1 MQYEAWSKDK
11 LISRIFDLE
20 AAVDALKEAS
30 GVDKT
35 AQLCAALGL
44 TPIEG
49 RFVAAL
55 VSGKVMTAR
64 SVYNT
69 MYFDRIDEVD
79 IGTLRVIAS
88 RVRLKLFPFGIS
100 IETIHGTGYKMDG
113 ADIVRQAMDGVATTD
128 IVDAVPVARRKWRR
142 VLDAIKS
149 RADKRGVAQ
158 FKTADIAGECDLA
171 GGLGAIIRGF
181 EKQDILRI
189 IQRPTKRDLRRHWRV
204 AMREV
209 SGE

>member
-1 MQYEAWSKDK
+1 MQYETWSKDK

-44 TPIEG
+44 TPAEG
-49 RFVAAL
+49 RFVASL
-55 VSGKVMTAR
+55 VSGNVTNLRAI
-64 SVYNT
+64 YNT
-69 MYFDRIDEVD
+69 MYFDRVDQVD
-79 IGTLRVIAS
+79 IGTIRMIAS
-88 RVRLKLFPFGIS
+88 RARSKLFPFGIS

-113 ADIVRQAMDGVATTD
+113 TDIVKRAMDGVAAVD
-128 IVDAVPVARRKWRR
+128 IVDAVPIARRKWRR

-189 IQRPTKRDLRRHWRV
+189 IQRPTRRDTRRHWRV

-209 SGE
+209 SDE